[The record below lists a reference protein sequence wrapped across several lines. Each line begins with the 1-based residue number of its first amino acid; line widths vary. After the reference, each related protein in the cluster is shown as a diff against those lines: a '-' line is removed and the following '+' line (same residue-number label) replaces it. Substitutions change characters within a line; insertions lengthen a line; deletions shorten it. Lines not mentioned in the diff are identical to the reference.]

1 MSEETHGTEGVHAVE
16 VLRTDTSWNGVPYE
30 RYPEGVPQLTVMR
43 FSIPAHSSLSWHEHV
58 VPNAAFVIEGAM
70 TVEDRATGATH
81 TVRAGE
87 AFGES
92 VGAVHRGY
100 TADQAT
106 EVVVTY
112 AGVEGVPLSIQAPIT
127 DEQAIGDR

>member
-1 MSEETHGTEGVHAVE
+1 MVE
-16 VLRTDTSWNGVPYE
+16 VLRTTTSWNGAPYE
-30 RYPEGVPQLTVMR
+30 RYPEGIPLLTVLR

-58 VPNAAFVIEGAM
+58 VPNAAFVIKGAM
-70 TVEDRATGATH
+70 TVEDRVTGATH

-92 VGAVHRGY
+92 VGSVHRGY
-100 TADQAT
+100 TGNEAT

-112 AGVEGVPLSIQAPIT
+112 AGTEGIPLSIQA
-127 DEQAIGDR
+127 DV

>member
-1 MSEETHGTEGVHAVE
+1 MTDESHGTDGVRVVE
-16 VLRTDTSWNGVPYE
+16 VLRTDTSWNGKAYE
-30 RYPEGVPQLTVMR
+30 RYPQGTPQLTVVR

-58 VPNAAFVIEGAM
+58 VPNAAFVISGAM

-81 TVRAGE
+81 TIRAGE

-100 TADQAT
+100 TGDEAT

-112 AGVEGVPLSIQAPIT
+112 AGVEGIPLSIQSRVV
-127 DEQAIGDR
+127 EQDGER